1 MLGLA
6 EVMDYVAVEQ
16 AEEDMLQKLLDA
28 QHEHKLID
36 GHLAGLTDRLINVYR
51 TANVQTDHEVTTA
64 QEALERV
71 KRGMYVMLREGSV
84 AKNVKTYYL
93 LSMRR
98 MRDAFSFVRMINI

>member
-64 QEALERV
+64 QEPLNVSKEACMSCSEKAL
-71 KRGMYVMLREGSV
+71 LL
-84 AKNVKTYYL
+84 KT
-93 LSMRR
+93 
-98 MRDAFSFVRMINI
+98 